1 MRSIKVFLA
10 VLFLALASIGCV
22 TAPKKSAPLL
32 LPKTSV
38 TATYHKVAK
47 GQTLWRIARLY
58 GMDVDELARMNNIRD
73 SSKLEVGAQL
83 IIPSERKLGMLS
95 ADNVDE
101 DFIWPLRG
109 KIVAAFSSTVDNAMN
124 KGINIQ
130 PARTT
135 QVLAS
140 RGGKVVFLNEDFLD
154 LGKTI
159 ILEHPDGFWTVYG
172 RNQEVYV
179 QPGDV
184 ITRGTAI
191 AKAGSA
197 GRNKDVYLHFEI
209 RKGSRSEN
217 PLFYL
222 P

>member
-1 MRSIKVFLA
+1 MGRMKIFLA
-10 VLFLALASIGCV
+10 VLFLALAAAGCV
-22 TAPKKSAPLL
+22 TAPKKSVPSP

-38 TATYHKVAK
+38 TAAYHKVAK

-73 SSKLEVGAQL
+73 SSRLEVGQQL
-83 IIPSERKLGMLS
+83 LIPSERKPGIS
-95 ADNVDE
+95 ALDNVDE

-109 KIVAAFSSTVDNAMN
+109 KIVVAFNQTSDGAVN

-130 PARTT
+130 PVRST

-140 RGGKVVFLNEDFLD
+140 RGGKVAFFNEDFLD

-159 ILEHPDGFWTVYG
+159 IIEHPEGFWTVYG

-179 QPGDV
+179 KPGDV
-184 ITRGTAI
+184 VARGTAI

-209 RKGSRSEN
+209 RKGSKSEN
-217 PLFYL
+217 PVFYL